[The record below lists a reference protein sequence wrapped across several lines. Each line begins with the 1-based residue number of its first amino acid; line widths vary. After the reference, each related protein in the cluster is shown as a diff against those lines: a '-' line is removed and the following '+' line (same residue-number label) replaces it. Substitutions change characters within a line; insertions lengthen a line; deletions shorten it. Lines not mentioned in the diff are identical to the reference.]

1 MGVYKD
7 DKTASWFCKFYF
19 KDWQGDRHQTTK
31 RGFKTKRDALRWQAD
46 FIAKENRSM
55 HISFEAYVKI
65 YFEDKK
71 NKLKDIKITLNTYG
85 HLYPNKQ
92 RELANMLDAAK

>member
-31 RGFKTKRDALRWQAD
+31 RGFKTKGMLYAGRLISLQKKIEACIFHLKHIFSRD
-46 FIAKENRSM
+46 
-55 HISFEAYVKI
+55 I
-65 YFEDKK
+65 Y
-71 NKLKDIKITLNTYG
+71 KDSDGRNYIYASGIVGRKRG
-85 HLYPNKQ
+85 
-92 RELANMLDAAK
+92 